1 MRSLLF
7 PLVAVGAAPIR
18 DWAGFSFESYLEEF
32 GKSHDSNQY
41 LNRLALFEVELLQVV
56 SQNEAY
62 LSGESTWYAELNEF
76 SDWTVE
82 EFKQLKKGNSRTDS
96 GSHPVARSLGAAAN
110 PTRKDW
116 RDATPSVVTAV
127 KDQGGCGSCWAFG
140 STEVMES
147 HYAINTGELLTL
159 APQAYV
165 NCAPNPTHC
174 GGTGGC
180 EGSIPELAFNTSAQ
194 IGLPLESDLP
204 YHGTDAA
211 CTPYKAA
218 VVNSGYTKLPENDAD
233 ALETALASI
242 GPIAVNVATSS
253 GPDYGLGW
261 VRYGGGIF
269 SGGCTANDC
278 VLDHIVAAV
287 GYDQDYWLVR
297 NSWGASWG
305 EHGYI
310 RLARANDV
318 VTYLD
323 NSPGSGVACLPF
335 PQTQSPMGESGI
347 LFDTSYPTDVR
358 AASSSIVV

>member
-1 MRSLLF
+1 
-7 PLVAVGAAPIR
+7 
-18 DWAGFSFESYLEEF
+18 
-32 GKSHDSNQY
+32 
-41 LNRLALFEVELLQVV
+41 LNA
-56 SQNEAY
+56 
-62 LSGESTWYAELNEF
+62 F
-76 SDWTVE
+76 SDWTEE
-82 EFKQLKKGNSRTDS
+82 EFRQLKKGRSRVDV
-96 GSHPVARSLGAAAN
+96 GSQPVTQLLGSAAN

-116 RDATPSVVTAV
+116 REANVVTAV

-174 GGTGGC
+174 GGVGGC

-204 YHGTDAA
+204 YLGTDAPCA
-211 CTPYKAA
+211 SYKAA
-218 VVNSGYTKLPENDAD
+218 VINGGYTKLPENDAD

-242 GPIAVNVATSS
+242 GPIAVNVAANW
-253 GPDYGLGW
+253 G
-261 VRYGGGIF
+261 RYGGGIY
-269 SGGCTANDC
+269 SGGCSTADNCD
-278 VLDHIVAAV
+278 LDHIVAAV
-287 GYDQDYWLVR
+287 GYDKSGEGYWLVR

-305 EHGYI
+305 EGGYI
-310 RLARANDV
+310 RLSKANDV

-323 NSPGSGVACLPF
+323 TSPADGVGCEPF

-358 AASSSIVV
+358 SASGVLV